1 MTAAGEH
8 ARASIRPAGVSDAGH
23 VAGILADA
31 FHDDPVMNWNLGSR
45 KPIRTLFHELARGEY
60 LKSGFGHVA
69 GDEAATLWLRAGDK
83 AHLSFAHEFRIG
95 LSVIAAGGVAAAKRL
110 TTVAG
115 LMASARPSAPHYY
128 LFAVGVRRRAQGK
141 GYGGRLIA
149 EGLKLADAANAP
161 AYLECSNPANEP
173 LYRRLG
179 FERRSFIEMPKEAP
193 PLSTMWRKAVECV

>member
-8 ARASIRPAGVSDAGH
+8 ARAGLRAAGISDAGH
-23 VAGILADA
+23 VADILADA
-31 FHDDPVMNWNLGSR
+31 FSDDPVMNWNLGSK

-69 GDEAATLWLRAGDK
+69 GDEAASLWLRAGDK
-83 AHLSFAHEFRIG
+83 ARLSFANELRIG
-95 LSVIAAGGVAAAKRL
+95 FSVISAGGAAAARRL
-110 TTVAG
+110 TKVAG
-115 LMASARPSAPHYY
+115 LMAAARPSAPHYY
-128 LFAVGVRRRAQGK
+128 LFAVGVRRRSQGK

-149 EGLKLADAANAP
+149 EGLKLADAARAP

-173 LYRRLG
+173 LYMRLG

-193 PLSTMWRKAVECV
+193 PLSTMWREAVERA